1 MLPISTPTLG
11 VCYYP
16 EHWPPQKWSTDFDQ
30 MRELGIRLVRVAEF
44 AWSRLEPSPG
54 EYRFEWLKEVLDL
67 AAERQLWIVL
77 CTPTPTPPKWLV
89 DQMPDMLPVAA
100 NGSTKKFGSRRHYCF
115 SHNGYRTECERIVTQ
130 IARAFGTHPAV
141 AAWQTDNEYGCHD
154 TVLSYS
160 DAALNAFRDWLKYKY
175 GSIDRLNQAW
185 GNVFWSMEYRSFD
198 EIELPNRTVTD
209 PNPTHELEFRR
220 FSSDQVKKFNRLQ
233 VDIIRTYSPGRTVI
247 HNFMGG
253 FQDFDHFDLS
263 EDLDAAGWD
272 SYPLGFLTQMKV
284 SEEHKLRYLRTGDPD
299 FIAFHHDLYRTCGR
313 GRWWILEQQPG
324 PVNWAPYNPSP
335 YPGMVRS
342 WTHEAFAHG
351 AEVVSYFRWR
361 QAPFAQEQMHSG
373 LQLPNGEPDNGIAEV
388 RQTAKELSQ
397 LQFDP
402 AEPAKVALLYDYE
415 AAWTLQIQPQGDDFD
430 YMEGVL
436 RFYRSVRRL
445 GLNVDVISCRASLE
459 PYRLLLIPSLP
470 ILPAEL
476 LKSLKQFDGHLLIA
490 PRTGS
495 KTADFQIPPDLPPGG
510 LQKLIP
516 LTVTRVES
524 LPVKAPLSVTWNS
537 IHYECHGWLEHVR
550 SGIEPFIRT
559 ESGLGIAYRHGKL
572 NYLAALP
579 DQSLLNA
586 IVEELAH
593 AEKLPTEILDADL
606 RARDRGALRYY
617 FNYGPEPI
625 TLQLS
630 PTTKYLVGGPEVP
643 TAGVTIVEKAKVPS
657 ISGRG
662 Y

>member
-1 MLPISTPTLG
+1 MSFISIPTLG

-16 EHWPPQKWSTDFDQ
+16 EQWAKEKWSTDLNE
-30 MRELGIRLVRVAEF
+30 MRDLGIRFVRVAEF

-54 EYRFEWLKEVLDL
+54 EYRLDWLKQVLDL
-67 AAERQLWIVL
+67 AAERQLSILL

-115 SHNGYRTECERIVTQ
+115 SHKGYRNECERIVTKVAQ
-130 IARAFGTHPAV
+130 AFGTHPAV

-160 DAALNAFRDWLKYKY
+160 SAALHAFRDWLKFKY
-175 GSIDRLNQAW
+175 GSIDALNQAW

-198 EIELPNRTVTD
+198 DVELPNLTVTD
-209 PNPTHELEFRR
+209 PNPAHELDFRR
-220 FSSDQVKKFNRLQ
+220 FSSDQVRAFNRIQ
-233 VDIIRTYSPGRTVI
+233 VEIIRKYSPGRTLL

-272 SYPLGFLTQMKV
+272 SYPLGFLTQMKLPT
-284 SEEHKLRYLRTGDPD
+284 EHKLRFLRTGDPD
-299 FIAFHHDLYRTCGR
+299 FVAFHHDLYRTCGR

-324 PVNWAPYNPSP
+324 PVNWAPYNPAP
-335 YPGMVRS
+335 HLGMVRS

-373 LQLPNGEPDNGIAEV
+373 LHLPNGEPDSACDEI
-388 RQTAKELSQ
+388 RQVLTELAR

-402 AEPAKVALLYDYE
+402 VEPAKVAVLYDYE

-430 YMEGVL
+430 YLELVH
-436 RFYRSVRRL
+436 RFYRSLRRL
-445 GLNVDVISCRASLE
+445 GLNVDVVSRQSSLE
-459 PYRLLLIPSLP
+459 PYALLLIPSLP
-470 ILPAEL
+470 ILRPEFL
-476 LKSLKQFDGHLLIA
+476 QSLKQFHGHLLIA

-495 KTADFQIPPDLPPGG
+495 KTGDFQIPPRLPPGG
-510 LQKLIP
+510 LQELIP
-516 LTVTRVES
+516 LTVVRVES
-524 LPVKAPLSVTWNS
+524 LPLNSPLSVTWNS
-537 IHYECHGWLEHVR
+537 SQYNCRGWLEHVR
-550 SGIEPFIRT
+550 SAIEPFIRT
-559 ESGLGIAYRHGKL
+559 ENGHGIAYRYGKI

-579 DQSLLNA
+579 DQPLLNA
-586 IVEELAH
+586 IVAELAH
-593 AEKLPTEILDADL
+593 AEELPVEILADDI
-606 RARDRGALRYY
+606 RARDRGLLRYY
-617 FNYGPEPI
+617 FNYGPAPI
-625 TLQLS
+625 TLKLS
-630 PTTKYLVGGPEVP
+630 ANTKYLVGGPEVP
-643 TAGVTIVEKAKVPS
+643 TAGVTIIERAVQ
-657 ISGRG
+657 
-662 Y
+662 